1 MKRVYLKLLII
12 SMVLTIFSDTAC
24 HAQCPWGF
32 VSSGVAYDTTVTT
45 GSGNYATQFKFPKF
59 NPEDGMVVCVKLCV
73 TITGIVSMILE
84 NNVTSPAI
92 YNISYNRRDTIS
104 GPALTSPLTNGV
116 TIGYGPYNLDATDG
130 VAFSGPDFISIG
142 PDTVLQSV
150 SICRTITDTV
160 DLSQFYGLDSVT
172 YNYSISAGASVTG
185 SGDYLFSVGTTG
197 IVNYKLEYCYC
208 PAWILPINVHLFD
221 LNKKAA
227 DKVELRW
234 TGSDD
239 ASTNYHYE
247 IEVSSDGHN
256 FSGVGSVQKNS
267 TTDNDLYKYLYAVGA
282 GNRGVYFFRIKQ
294 IWSNGYT
301 RYSEVKSMALE
312 KSTLPGYTI
321 YPNPSSGIVGI
332 KFDNILSGK
341 ILVLISNAQ
350 GQTVTRREIEVSGP
364 SYRQIATLQ
373 RGVYW
378 LKMTDV
384 TSHLSCVNQLFI
396 K

>member
-1 MKRVYLKLLII
+1 MKHVYLKLIIISAVLII
-12 SMVLTIFSDTAC
+12 FSSTVC
-24 HAQCPWGF
+24 YAQCPWGF
-32 VSSGVAYDTTVTT
+32 VASGVAYDTTVTT
-45 GSGNYATQFKFPKF
+45 GSGNYSTQFKFPKF
-59 NPEDGMVVCVKLCV
+59 DPQNGMVVCVKLCV
-73 TITGIVSMILE
+73 TITGRVSMYLE
-84 NNVTSPAI
+84 NNVTAPTT
-92 YNISYNRRDTIS
+92 YNISYYRNDTLS
-104 GPALTSPLTNGV
+104 GPALSSPLTSYV
-116 TIGYGPYNLDATDG
+116 FAGYGPYDLAASDG
-130 VAFSGPDFISIG
+130 VPFSGPDFMSIG
-142 PDTVLQSV
+142 PDTILQAV
-150 SICRTITDTV
+150 SMCRTITDTA

-172 YNYSISAGASVTG
+172 YNYSINANAIVTG
-185 SGDYLFSVGTTG
+185 SGDYLFSVATTG
-197 IVNYKLEYCYC
+197 IVNYRLEYCYC
-208 PAWILPINVHLFD
+208 PAWILPVNVHQFD
-221 LNKKAA
+221 LNKKAN

-239 ASTNYHYE
+239 GSTNYHYE
-247 IEVSSDGHN
+247 IEVSNDGHN
-256 FSGVGSVQKNS
+256 FSSVGSVQKNS
-267 TTDNDLYKYLYAVGA
+267 TTDNYDYLYAVGA

-294 IWSNGYT
+294 IWTNGYT
-301 RYSEVKSMALE
+301 RFSEVKSMALE

-350 GQTVTRREIEVSGP
+350 GQTVTRKEIEVSGP
-364 SYRQIATLQ
+364 SYRQIATLP